1 MEFDSKSLGL
11 MKLKGDNG
19 LRELAKKKGIKM
31 KKGAGKGDI
40 ITALLKTIPSN
51 KFRADLN
58 PTRPAPPP
66 PPGMPQAVADQEI
79 KYRFAEGSAEEGLL
93 LTRVERELA
102 KRQLMGILDAERTF
116 ELAEASEQLNIRK
129 IEMGVEADLNLMTP
143 TDMNSAME
151 QARMAVAKA
160 RANSRVVGARL
171 DLKRDDNDA
180 TYQLGKYKVARWADG
195 SLKEASVSA
204 GIRSSGTTVYNKT
217 TGKVVPPKYDS
228 FADYY
233 RGTDKDGRAP
243 KLERINSKLPTRGRF
258 DRTLP
263 ASSPQVMSYQE
274 TRLINPRDK
283 NKEVAAF
290 ETSFFGV
297 DVVIALGGFDEN
309 SAPFG
314 PSSGYDITYW
324 PIYIVD
330 INTSQVQGR
339 IGVYEVY
346 TDDLQDPK
354 NKYFDEDGDL
364 DVTKLE
370 PLLFRFVDKQ
380 YLEKKEYRN
389 FSNNKKF
396 RDQERV
402 FLRLY
407 GPNYEGVREQSDA
420 YAANFF
426 GQDEYT
432 EEGETPLVSVRPTFM
447 SDEIQ
452 LTDEED
458 SSEEEEYI
466 EGINAIDDMIHN
478 MFIEERRK
486 KNKINWVP

>member
-1 MEFDSKSLGL
+1 

-58 PTRPAPPP
+58 TTRPAPPP

-93 LTRVERELA
+93 LTRVERDLA

-129 IEMGVEADLNLMTP
+129 IERGVEADLNLMTP
-143 TDMNSAME
+143 TAMNSAME

-160 RANSRVVGARL
+160 RANSRVVGDRL
-171 DLKRDDNDA
+171 YLKQDDNDA
-180 TYQLGKYKVARWADG
+180 TYQLGKYKVARYADG
-195 SLKEASVSA
+195 RRREASVSA
-204 GIRSSGTTVYNKT
+204 GIRESGTTVYNRT
-217 TGKVVPPKYDS
+217 TGKVVPSKYDS
-228 FADYY
+228 IADYY

-243 KLERINSKLPTRGRF
+243 KLERINSNLPSKYRL

-263 ASSPQVMSYQE
+263 ASAQQVMSYQE
-274 TRLINPRDK
+274 TRLINPRDET
-283 NKEVAAF
+283 KEVAVF
-290 ETSFFGV
+290 ETSYFDV
-297 DVVIALGGFDEN
+297 DVVIALGESDEN
-309 SAPFG
+309 SAPDG
-314 PSSGYDITYW
+314 PNSGEQITFW
-324 PIYIVD
+324 PIYIVNM
-330 INTSQVQGR
+330 NTSEVQGR

-346 TDDLQDPK
+346 TEDLEDPT
-354 NKYFDEDGDL
+354 NKYYDEDGDL

-380 YLEKKEYRN
+380 YLEKKEYVN
-389 FSNNKKF
+389 FSNKKKF

-402 FLRLY
+402 FLSSFADY
-407 GPNYEGVREQSDA
+407 YTDD
-420 YAANFF
+420 FD
-426 GQDEYT
+426 QDEYT
-432 EEGETPLVSVRPTFM
+432 DDATYMSEPVKLLGEEDL
-447 SDEIQ
+447 
-452 LTDEED
+452 D
-458 SSEEEEYI
+458 SSEEES
-466 EGINAIDDMIHN
+466 EGND
-478 MFIEERRK
+478 FIADLIRK
-486 KNKINWVP
+486 MK

>member
-1 MEFDSKSLGL
+1 MEFDDKSLGL

-58 PTRPAPPP
+58 TTRPAPPP

-171 DLKRDDNDA
+171 DLKRDDSDA
-180 TYQLGKYKVARWADG
+180 TYQLGKYKVARYADG
-195 SLKEASVSA
+195 SRREASTSA
-204 GIRSSGTTVYNKT
+204 GIRESGTTVYNKK
-217 TGKVVPPKYDS
+217 TGEVVPSKYDS

-243 KLERINSKLPTRGRF
+243 KLERINSNLPSKRRL

-263 ASSPQVMSYQE
+263 GSAQQVMSYQE
-274 TRLINPRDK
+274 TRLVNPRDK

-290 ETSFFGV
+290 ETSYFGV
-297 DVVIALGGFDEN
+297 DVVIALGEYNEN

-314 PSSGYDITYW
+314 PNNYEDITYW

-330 INTSQVQGR
+330 INTSEVQGR

-346 TDDLQDPK
+346 TEDLQDPT

-402 FLRLY
+402 YLRMRTDY
-407 GPNYEGVREQSDA
+407 GSDIR
-420 YAANFF
+420 YLDDVYSDDFD
-426 GQDEYT
+426 QDEYT
-432 EEGETPLVSVRPTFM
+432 EGGTMLVSVRPTFM

-452 LTDEED
+452 MTDEEN
-458 SSEEEEYI
+458 SSEEEDET
-466 EGINAIDDMIHN
+466 EEDD
-478 MFIEERRK
+478 FIGHLIRK
-486 KNKINWVP
+486 MK

>member
-1 MEFDSKSLGL
+1 MEFDDKSLGL

-58 PTRPAPPP
+58 TTRPAPPP

-171 DLKRDDNDA
+171 DLKRDDSDA
-180 TYQLGKYKVARWADG
+180 TYQLGKYKVARYADG
-195 SLKEASVSA
+195 SRREASTMA
-204 GIRSSGTTVYNKT
+204 GIRESGTMVYNRT
-217 TGKVVPPKYDS
+217 TGKVVPSKYDS

-243 KLERINSKLPTRGRF
+243 KLERIYSKLPSKHRF
-258 DRTLP
+258 DRTHL
-263 ASSPQVMSYQE
+263 ASEQVMSYQE

-290 ETSFFGV
+290 ETSYFGV
-297 DVVIALGGFDEN
+297 DVVIALGEYNEN

-314 PSSGYDITYW
+314 PNNYEDITYW

-330 INTSQVQGR
+330 INTSEVQGR

-346 TDDLQDPK
+346 TEDLQDPT

-402 FLRLY
+402 YLRMRTDY
-407 GPNYEGVREQSDA
+407 GSDIR
-420 YAANFF
+420 YLDDVYSDDFD
-426 GQDEYT
+426 QDEYT
-432 EEGETPLVSVRPTFM
+432 EGGTMLVSVRPTFM

-452 LTDEED
+452 MTDEEN
-458 SSEEEEYI
+458 SSEEEDET
-466 EGINAIDDMIHN
+466 EEDD
-478 MFIEERRK
+478 FIGHLIRK
-486 KNKINWVP
+486 MK

>member
-58 PTRPAPPP
+58 TTRPAPPP

-160 RANSRVVGARL
+160 RANSRVVGSKL
-171 DLKRDDNDA
+171 YLKQDDMDA
-180 TYQLGKYKVARWADG
+180 TKQLGKYKVARYADG
-195 SLKEASVSA
+195 SRMEASVWA
-204 GIRSSGTTVYNKT
+204 GIRSAGTTVYNKT

-263 ASSPQVMSYQE
+263 ASAEQVMSYQE
-274 TRLINPRDK
+274 TRLVNPRDETR
-283 NKEVAAF
+283 EVGVF
-290 ETSFFGV
+290 ETSYFGV
-297 DVVIALGGFDEN
+297 DVVIALGESDEN

-314 PSSGYDITYW
+314 PRSSEQITFW
-324 PIYIVD
+324 PIYIVNM
-330 INTSQVQGR
+330 NTSELHGR
-339 IGVYEVY
+339 LGVYEVY
-346 TDDLQDPK
+346 TEDLEDPT
-354 NKYFDEDGDL
+354 NKYYDEDGDL

-389 FSNNKKF
+389 FSNKKKF

-402 FLRLY
+402 YLSSFADY
-407 GPNYEGVREQSDA
+407 YTDD
-420 YAANFF
+420 FD
-426 GQDEYT
+426 QDEYT
-432 EEGETPLVSVRPTFM
+432 DDATYM
-447 SDEIQ
+447 SEPVK
-452 LTDEED
+452 LLGEED
-458 SSEEEEYI
+458 LDTSEEES
-466 EGINAIDDMIHN
+466 EGND
-478 MFIEERRK
+478 FIADLIRK
-486 KNKINWVP
+486 MK